1 MRFHNIPSRMVKIK
15 HSHSEK
21 SNTGKYAEKL
31 DQSDIAGEM

>member
-1 MRFHNIPSRMVKIK
+1 MVKIK